1 MFSVEFDV
9 PEVDL
14 VAMLRPT
21 MSTGNYIP
29 QVGRGVRPAP
39 GKTDC
44 LILDSPA
51 MSKGTARLTD
61 SPCMGLALITHRAPV
76 LVKNCPKC
84 QSIVPLASLEC
95 PDCGY
100 VFTDDRRISHAW
112 SPDDDAQLI
121 RGYLWVPV
129 SQCEIKRWQIQDW
142 IRPWVRI
149 TYNNDVV
156 EHLDF

>member
-1 MFSVEFDV
+1 
-9 PEVDL
+9 
-14 VAMLRPT
+14 
-21 MSTGNYIP
+21 MSTEPIYL
-29 QVGRGVRPAP
+29 VTDA
-39 GKTDC
+39 GK
-44 LILDSPA
+44 PV
-51 MSKGTARLTD
+51 TAFTTRDEMKTYLKRRL
-61 SPCMGLALITHRAPV
+61 
-76 LVKNCPKC
+76 
-84 QSIVPLASLEC
+84 
-95 PDCGY
+95 
-100 VFTDDRRISHAW
+100 SHAR